1 MASSTNYRCSLC
13 GFERGTVPLPN
24 KSRVCMRCMALAIG
38 KLQDA
43 VYQNRPTYTDMN
55 EATDKAIRPLSARI
69 TALEL
74 QLAALCEVLDGRAR
88 AGVLPYA
95 KSKAEAAREL
105 FRAGKT
111 NKEVGVTLGLD
122 AKQVKV
128 IKCRMK
134 DKPARPPKTPNRYWC
149 DLREELAEERGE
161 LCEACR
167 VSFETKL
174 RRITFERGDFP
185 TKDDV
190 KFLCDPCHDA
200 LKPIPFYDEFMKAR
214 SHSTAPSA

>member
-88 AGVLPYA
+88 RAVRSLPG
-95 KSKAEAAREL
+95 KFRNQAAPNH
-105 FRAGKT
+105 FRAWRLPDQGRR
-111 NKEVGVTLGLD
+111 EVLV
-122 AKQVKV
+122 
-128 IKCRMK
+128 
-134 DKPARPPKTPNRYWC
+134 RPMPRRP
-149 DLREELAEERGE
+149 
-161 LCEACR
+161 
-167 VSFETKL
+167 ETDPVL
-174 RRITFERGDFP
+174 RRVHEGDEP
-185 TKDDV
+185 LHRASGLAV
-190 KFLCDPCHDA
+190 RL
-200 LKPIPFYDEFMKAR
+200 
-214 SHSTAPSA
+214 TAWPG